1 MPRYDLYHDAVRQ
14 ALRKDDWIITDDP
27 LTLEYE
33 DLQLFADLGA
43 EKTIAA
49 EKQGRK
55 IAVEIKSF
63 VGPSPVN
70 ELQKAIGQYA
80 MYRTLLEHGDPE
92 RVLFL
97 AVPTDAYDG
106 FLQRQA
112 VRLIVKESRMNLL
125 VYDPDAEVI
134 REWIS

>member
-1 MPRYDLYHDAVRQ
+1 MPRHDLYHDTVRQ
-14 ALRKDDWIITDDP
+14 ALRKDGWTITDDP
-27 LTLEYE
+27 LTIEYE

-43 EKTIAA
+43 EKTITA

-70 ELQKAIGQYA
+70 ELQKALGQYA
-80 MYRTLLEHGDPE
+80 MYRTFLERGEPE
-92 RVLFL
+92 RTLFL
-97 AVPTDAYDG
+97 AVPTDAYHG

-112 VRLIVKESRMNLL
+112 IRLIMKESEINLL
-125 VYDPDAEVI
+125 VYDPDIEVI
-134 REWIS
+134 QAWIN